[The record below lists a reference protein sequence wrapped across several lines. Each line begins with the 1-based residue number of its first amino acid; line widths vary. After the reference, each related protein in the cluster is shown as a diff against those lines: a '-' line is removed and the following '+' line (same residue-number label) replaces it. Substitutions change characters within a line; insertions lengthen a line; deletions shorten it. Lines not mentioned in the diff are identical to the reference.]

1 MQAALPQSL
10 PSRPFL
16 GGASWAGERCA
27 QVNAQVSCS
36 PAPERTWKVNK
47 KISSRQLTRVQEQEE
62 AFRNVPG
69 SEEDQLTTQPL
80 NYSLIN
86 TGASQEAGVKWFFF
100 VRLESL
106 HGPQECHDVKREQNR
121 NQIK

>member
-1 MQAALPQSL
+1 MKEKKEKLDTVEA
-10 PSRPFL
+10 
-16 GGASWAGERCA
+16 
-27 QVNAQVSCS
+27 
-36 PAPERTWKVNK
+36 T
-47 KISSRQLTRVQEQEE
+47 KISMSFGRGRRQVGKLKRVQEQEE

-69 SEEDQLTTQPL
+69 NEEDQLTTQPL